1 MKKILLG
8 FVELVVL
15 REKVEE
21 FRDGSFK
28 IRGDVFFF
36 FMFVIF
42 IFDFFCLLG
51 DYMFFLLYN
60 IYRD

>member
-36 FMFVIF
+36 FTLVIF

-51 DYMFFLLYN
+51 DYMFFLYN